1 MRLLFEKYIC
11 FLEIRLILVV
21 LFMFCVLPATAQMA
35 KDTFN
40 TKSGTV
46 IMFERFDKKY
56 HITLEYLKYAD
67 RQISSCLNSS
77 AIKKK
82 YTCQI
87 FVLDAKVK
95 DGLNIIESSNAVNFY
110 VNKDFRTAKD
120 KFTVITKL
128 INTMLLAKTGFKPTE
143 VELNLPAWIVV
154 GIYGRIELRFSS
166 HSILPVS
173 YFPGLKALCQAE
185 KLPDFRI
192 ALATPLSP
200 EKDGTAYQLYE
211 EFSRFILLEIKALA
225 SRSDNP
231 IADLIF
237 LSARKR
243 YSRNEIFD
251 STIVRSIVKSYD
263 KMHRR
268 KNKRYNPD
276 ALSNTEKVQAWFK
289 KVAEKRLINVN
300 SPLQT
305 EYFVQKFKRFR
316 TFTYYYKAKDKP
328 PERMTRD
335 ISKLNEIFDKYG
347 MDKGF
352 KRMMSKKFNELDA
365 LIMVCQP
372 LSFAHIKK
380 IREVLSQFD
389 DMSSVV
395 IRVRLGKALAKL
407 EQSLTKQQ
415 EIEDYLRKIEYTTV
429 APGEL
434 YRNELIEN
442 KRLNRKFCPSINN
455 YLDKIEKTFLHD

>member
-1 MRLLFEKYIC
+1 MRLLFKKNIC
-11 FLEIRLILVV
+11 SLKIRLIIVV
-21 LFMFCVLPATAQMA
+21 LFMSCALPVTAQMT
-35 KDTFN
+35 KDAFN
-40 TKSGTV
+40 TRSGTV
-46 IMFERFDKKY
+46 IMFERFDRKY

-87 FVLDAKVK
+87 FILDAKVK
-95 DGLNIIESSNAVNFY
+95 NGVNIIESSKSVNLY

-120 KFTVITKL
+120 KFAVTTKL
-128 INTMLLAKTGFKPTE
+128 INAMLLAKAGFKPTE
-143 VELNLPAWIVV
+143 TEVKLPAWIVV

-192 ALATPLSP
+192 ALATPLTP

-211 EFSRFILLEIKALA
+211 EFSRFILIELKALA
-225 SRSDNP
+225 TRSDNP
-231 IADLIF
+231 IADMIF

-243 YSRNEIFD
+243 YSRSEIFD

-268 KNKRYNPD
+268 KNKRYDPD
-276 ALSNTEKVQAWFK
+276 ALSATRKVQTWFK
-289 KVAEKRLINVN
+289 KVAEKRLINVH
-300 SPLQT
+300 SPLLTQ
-305 EYFVQKFKRFR
+305 YFEERFKRFR
-316 TFTYYYKAKDKP
+316 TFTHFYKPKDKP
-328 PERMTRD
+328 PETMTRD

-352 KRMMSKKFNELDA
+352 KEMMSKKLIELDA

-372 LSFAHIKK
+372 LSIAHVER

-389 DMSSVV
+389 DISSVI
-395 IRVRLGKALAKL
+395 IRVRLGKALAQLKASL
-407 EQSLTKQQ
+407 EKQQ
-415 EIEDYLRKIEYTTV
+415 KIEDYLKKVEYTTV
-429 APGEL
+429 TPGQL

-442 KRLNRKFCPSINN
+442 KRLNSKFCPSINN
-455 YLDKIEKTFLHD
+455 YLDKVEKTFLQD